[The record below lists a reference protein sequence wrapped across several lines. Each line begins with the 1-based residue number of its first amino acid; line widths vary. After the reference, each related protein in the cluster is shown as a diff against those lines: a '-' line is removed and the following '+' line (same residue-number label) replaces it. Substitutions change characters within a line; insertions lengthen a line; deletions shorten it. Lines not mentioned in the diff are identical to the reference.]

1 MRWEGHFDRVHRV
14 CKGPVAC
21 RKLKRLNEDQCGFT
35 EETGME
41 RTRYETGVGEVAKGL
56 WIKNV

>member
-1 MRWEGHFDRVHRV
+1 M
-14 CKGPVAC
+14 KGC

-41 RTRYETGVGEVAKGL
+41 RTHHETGVGEVAKGL
-56 WIKNV
+56 WIRNV